1 MWSVNISQLH
11 LLNLWLLIFFVVVM
25 FLLIV
30 TLFASCGLEFVG
42 VIWVWCGCVLAMPC
56 MGG

>member
-30 TLFASCGLEFVG
+30 TLFASCGLG